1 MTGRTGDAT
10 AAAITQAAA
19 HLLARHEDPTVGAVA
34 QATGVARGTIYRCSP
49 PAKPC
54 SPPSSLLDEG
64 LELSLA
70 THSTR
75 NVILCL
81 AVAGAASPG

>member
-19 HLLARHEDPTVGAVA
+19 HLLARHKDPTVGAVA
-34 QATGVARGTIYRCSP
+34 QATGVARGVARGTIYRCSP

-54 SPPSSLLDEG
+54 
-64 LELSLA
+64 
-70 THSTR
+70 
-75 NVILCL
+75 
-81 AVAGAASPG
+81 

>member
-19 HLLARHEDPTVGAVA
+19 HLMARHKDATVGTVA
-34 QATGVARGTIYRCSP
+34 QATGVARGTIHRYFP

-54 SPPSSLLDEG
+54 
-64 LELSLA
+64 
-70 THSTR
+70 
-75 NVILCL
+75 
-81 AVAGAASPG
+81 

>member
-34 QATGVARGTIYRCSP
+34 QAIGVARGTIHRYFPRL
-49 PAKPC
+49 KL
-54 SPPSSLLDEG
+54 SSLVPGDGAYAGKSGGSPLG
-64 LELSLA
+64 
-70 THSTR
+70 T
-75 NVILCL
+75 VVL
-81 AVAGAASPG
+81 AVTVSEQ